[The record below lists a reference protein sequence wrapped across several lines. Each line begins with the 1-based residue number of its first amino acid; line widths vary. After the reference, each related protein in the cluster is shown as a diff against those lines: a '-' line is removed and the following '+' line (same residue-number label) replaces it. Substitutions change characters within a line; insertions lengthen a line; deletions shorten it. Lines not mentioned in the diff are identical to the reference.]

1 MSRRTGFSLL
11 ELIIIIMVVAFGT
24 VAIGAAFTYINR
36 TQRLTVEIAAATQI
50 AQECA
55 AHVVGLGRHPG
66 SYAAVAPVAAASTI
80 CNALPAPAAPFQR
93 VVNVTNMPAGGT
105 LCSAGWQCKR
115 IEILVTRPGSDLVAL
130 DFMLV
135 NY

>member
-1 MSRRTGFSLL
+1 MRCARGRARPASRLL
-11 ELIIIIMVVAFGT
+11 CG
-24 VAIGAAFTYINR
+24 G
-36 TQRLTVEIAAATQI
+36 
-50 AQECA
+50 
-55 AHVVGLGRHPG
+55 
-66 SYAAVAPVAAASTI
+66 AAASTI